1 MISLGS
7 KLVCALVAAALVA
20 GLSAQAYGS
29 GGFGP
34 TAGDCC
40 CQVEPPSNVETTCGE
55 PDNGCCPGEPKQS
68 DDSPCSCACPTCGV
82 MVRTINLFSAE
93 GDLALLFSQ
102 DAKRLTLMPA
112 RLPASAVLGVDI
124 QPPIA

>member
-1 MISLGS
+1 MNAGS
-7 KLVCALVAAALVA
+7 KLVCALLAAVLVAA
-20 GLSAQAYGS
+20 LSVQAYGY

-34 TAGDCC
+34 AVNDCC
-40 CQVEPPSNVETTCGE
+40 CKAEPTGDTE
-55 PDNGCCPGEPKQS
+55 PACDESDNGCCPGESEQT
-68 DDSPCSCACPTCGV
+68 DGEPCKCACSACCM

-102 DAKRLTLMPA
+102 DAERLTLMPA